1 MAAGEN
7 EGAAMI
13 VKDEELHREGLF
25 REDFRPPVGP
35 LQNDHPTAVNRLF
48 NACRE
53 RFIQATQP
61 IHVHVKQ
68 GGPALVLVDESEG
81 RAGHDRF
88 GVHSETKGNPF
99 GEPGFAASQFT
110 HEADHIALQEET
122 PNLLPEPNRVLI
134 RLRRDRES
142 FFFQIRDKGSFSVKR
157 SNTVLWF

>member
-1 MAAGEN
+1 MAAGED

-13 VKDEELHREGLF
+13 VKDEQLDHESLF
-25 REDFRPPVGP
+25 RKDFRPPVGP
-35 LQNDHPTAVNRLF
+35 LQDDHPAAVNHFF
-48 NACRE
+48 NACGE
-53 RFIQATQP
+53 RFIQGSKP
-61 IHVHVKQ
+61 VDVHMKQ

-88 GVHSETKGNPF
+88 GVHSEAKGNPF

-122 PNLLPEPNRVLI
+122 PYLLTDSNRVLI

-142 FFFQIRDKGSFSVKR
+142 LLFQIRDKGSFSVKR
-157 SNTVLWF
+157 SNAVLWF